1 MIKSMAELDYQ
12 EISALSEDSD
22 LSSEDVHGQPF
33 NSDQYA
39 ELANFAD
46 SVFYECSLDEQVE
59 ITRCLP
65 AQVSARRLSHMQDQG
80 RNDILSQLPPGLAE
94 EIATLLPVAV
104 S

>member
-1 MIKSMAELDYQ
+1 MVKSVAELDYQ
-12 EISALSEDSD
+12 EIRALSEASEP
-22 LSSEDVHGQPF
+22 SSEDVRGQPF
-33 NSDQYA
+33 YS
-39 ELANFAD
+39 ELAEFAD

-65 AQVSARRLSHMQDQG
+65 AHVSARRLTPMQDKG

-94 EIATLLPVAV
+94 EIAAMLPVAV

>member
-12 EISALSEDSD
+12 EISALSEDLE
-22 LSSEDVHGQPF
+22 LSSEDVRGQPF

-39 ELANFAD
+39 ELAEFAD
-46 SVFYECSLDEQVE
+46 SVFHECSLDEQVE

-65 AQVSARRLSHMQDQG
+65 AHVSSRRLTLMQDKS

-94 EIATLLPVAV
+94 EIAAMLSVAV